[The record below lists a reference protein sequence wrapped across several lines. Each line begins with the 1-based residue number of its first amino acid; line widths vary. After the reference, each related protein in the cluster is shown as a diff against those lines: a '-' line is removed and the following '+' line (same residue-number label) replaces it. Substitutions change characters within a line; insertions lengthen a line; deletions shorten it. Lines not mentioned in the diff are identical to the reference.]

1 MGNEWLTLNSPWGL
15 LEMEQAHF
23 RPFLE
28 QQIQLVRSLMVFG
41 TPDLGNDNVGAYTEW
56 SVVIKR
62 LLILGCQNIRE
73 EELILL
79 EMEKLKR
86 LAQSAKLFQRLKEG
100 IRRGEDKRRDATNA
114 IIIHNRILNNMVVYT
129 LKKGLL
135 SPRILKQYFVV
146 LSRNLAHLTD
156 VDQDRDGGR
165 KALEQITESHA
176 EWDILGELPLNQLD
190 LRYCRDELRS
200 LEKRLHEAAEKLQG
214 TRGVHRQY
222 VRSIRQAREH
232 LRN

>member
-1 MGNEWLTLNSPWGL
+1 MVLSAPDPVNDD
-15 LEMEQAHF
+15 
-23 RPFLE
+23 
-28 QQIQLVRSLMVFG
+28 RS
-41 TPDLGNDNVGAYTEW
+41 AYAEW

-62 LLILGCQNIRE
+62 LLTIGCQSITE

-86 LAQSAKLFQRLKEG
+86 LAQSAKLFQRLKDG
-100 IRRGEDKRRDATNA
+100 IRRSEDRRREATNA
-114 IIIHNRILNNMVVYT
+114 IVMHNRILNNLVVYT

-135 SPRILKQYFVV
+135 SSRILKQYFVV
-146 LSRNLAHLTD
+146 LARNLAHLVD
-156 VDQDRDGGR
+156 VDSDRDGGR

-176 EWDILGELPLNQLD
+176 EWDILGELPLDQLD
-190 LRYCRDELRS
+190 LRFCRDEVKT
-200 LEKRLHEAAEKLQG
+200 LEKRLHDAGEKLQG
-214 TRGVHRQY
+214 VRGVHRQY